1 MRFSRFLI
9 AAAILGAAKSPA
21 EAASRYDQIKHLD
34 RFQSKEIA
42 DHQDAVI
49 EMQSLVMRQNEFP
62 DYKPCEFIGRME
74 AFHARFREFGDLESA
89 SFADKYLTQHIE
101 NFGAEGCETEG
112 ASDGTDSSASITM
125 CMHVDAR
132 KGWQQMKLPGGDL
145 LDIGYDGSWTVD
157 TAHYEGV
164 GAQGHTGEDAEKLAP
179 FSRYKYT
186 NSQNFGALLVRI
198 PGRQEPLTF
207 RELVRNVEMAR
218 KRSKPFKVYNLGFR
232 INDSDAS
239 LDDNSGLLGIC
250 ALVGN

>member
-1 MRFSRFLI
+1 VRVLGFLI
-9 AAAILGAAKSPA
+9 TVAMLAAMANPA
-21 EAASRYDQIKHLD
+21 EAVSRYDQIMHLD
-34 RFQSKEIA
+34 RSQSKAIA
-42 DHQDAVI
+42 DHQDAII
-49 EMQSLVMRQNEFP
+49 EMQSLIMRQNEV
-62 DYKPCEFIGRME
+62 YKPREFIGRMKGC
-74 AFHARFREFGDLESA
+74 HARFSEFGDLESA
-89 SFADKYLTQHIE
+89 SFPDKYLIQHIE
-101 NFGAEGCETEG
+101 NSGAKGCETES
-112 ASDGTDSSASITM
+112 ASDGADSSAGITM

-132 KGWQQMKLPGGDL
+132 KGWQQMTLPGGDL
-145 LDIGYDGSWTVD
+145 LDVGYDGNWTVD
-157 TAHYEGV
+157 AAHYAGV

-239 LDDNSGLLGIC
+239 LKDNSGLLGVC